1 MLDGC
6 HGNVKGERG
15 DHRGNNEVVERF
27 EILWSTAAVGL
38 T

>member
-1 MLDGC
+1 MLDSC

-15 DHRGNNEVVERF
+15 DHRGNDEIVERF
-27 EILWSTAAVGL
+27 EMLGSTAAVGL